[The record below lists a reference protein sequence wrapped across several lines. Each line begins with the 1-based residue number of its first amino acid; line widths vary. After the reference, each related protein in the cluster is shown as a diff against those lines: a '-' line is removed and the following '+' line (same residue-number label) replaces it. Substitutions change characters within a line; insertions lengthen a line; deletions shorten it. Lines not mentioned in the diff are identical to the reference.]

1 MDNSSQRTQNS
12 ISSLRLILYIAFF
25 LSGFAA
31 LVYQVIWIRAFS
43 DIIGS
48 TSQATACIFSAYL
61 LSLSL
66 GSYIVSF
73 LKFKPTIN
81 LRVFAILEIF
91 TATFAVLVTPWLM
104 HDSSFLTQLLISYK
118 GSGLLVDIAVNFLIT
133 FVVIALPVM
142 AMGGTF
148 PLMAAGLP
156 EAKGERDYTLFL
168 YGLNTIGAATGAAL
182 TGFVLVKNFGYYNTL
197 LIAMSFDFTAALI
210 ALLISFKKA
219 EGKEPSQTVIASQE
233 EFKASSCELGSF
245 KQIYIDGLAF
255 MSGFIVL
262 AYEIYWER
270 AAKFFVGN
278 RVQASSL
285 LLFAILAGL
294 GSASVWVKTDK
305 ERFPQKRSIASLAKI
320 LWVNALVQPVIFALV
335 FALIKLNMS
344 DKLPYSVLFL
354 SGLIAMLFSLIILG
368 TFFPYLLASLK
379 NLKSQTVKSLG
390 RALFFNTLGCSLG
403 SLFAG
408 FIGARYLGTPLSIA
422 MLASVLLI
430 VSFLSN
436 RRAKF
441 FAAKA
446 YISAVIVLVAY
457 LLQAGYMLPYVF
469 PADAEVLYKNEDE
482 YGFHSIFKSENK
494 LWARTNKSYLVA
506 PAGPLRTAWAQE
518 TAAHWPMLYAKQ
530 AKDVLVIG
538 NGYGITAGAFKV
550 YSEPENIQAI
560 EIMPYMVKELA
571 LFSDYNFAYHKDPR
585 FETLLT
591 DGKSFVELATQTWDI
606 INLNISDPALEGSA
620 QFYTLSSMK
629 MLKEHLNPGGIFTVL
644 VWGNALDSIIKTML
658 KVYPD
663 FLLFPVY
670 ANSYVAVCPK
680 DPYPGW
686 DTDFKFNRL
695 NRNALNNFK
704 KFKLEDPEKYLKD
717 VVPIARNYFNE
728 RKDAAQKP
736 SIPIHT
742 VDKPVIEYILGNGE
756 FIYTFNSSMINP

>member
-1 MDNSSQRTQNS
+1 MDNSSKQTQSRTSGLQ
-12 ISSLRLILYIAFF
+12 IALYIAFF
-25 LSGFAA
+25 LSGFTA

-48 TSQATACIFSAYL
+48 TSQATACIFSAFL
-61 LSLSL
+61 LSLSF

-73 LKFKPTIN
+73 LKYSPKVN
-81 LRVFAILEIF
+81 LRIYALLEAFTGIFALLI
-91 TATFAVLVTPWLM
+91 TPWLM
-104 HDSSFLTQLLISYK
+104 HDSSFLTQLLIDFK
-118 GSGLLVDIAVNFLIT
+118 GSGMLVNIGVNFLIT
-133 FVVIALPVM
+133 FVVIVLPVM

-156 EAKGERDYTLFL
+156 ETKGEREYTLFL

-182 TGFVLVKNFGYYNTL
+182 TGFFLVKNFGYYNTL
-197 LIAMSFDFTAALI
+197 LISMSFDLIAALI
-210 ALLISFKKA
+210 ALFISFKGPQKDSPIKSISEKPA
-219 EGKEPSQTVIASQE
+219 DKEVSTFEI
-233 EFKASSCELGSF
+233 GSF
-245 KQIYIDGLAF
+245 RQIYIDALAF

-294 GSASVWVKTDK
+294 GSASVWVKTDRN
-305 ERFPQKRSIASLAKI
+305 RFPLKRSIASLAKI
-320 LWVNALVQPVIFALV
+320 LWVNALIQPVIFALV

-344 DKLPYSVLFL
+344 DKFPYPLLFL
-354 SGLIAMLFSLIILG
+354 TGLTAMLFSLIILG
-368 TFFPYLLASLK
+368 TLFPYLLASLK
-379 NLKSQTVKSLG
+379 DLKSQTVKSLG

-403 SLFAG
+403 SLWAG

-422 MLASVLLI
+422 LLASTLLL
-430 VSFLSN
+430 VSFLCN
-436 RRAKF
+436 RLAKF

-446 YISAVIVLVAY
+446 YVSAIIVLLAY
-457 LLQAGYMLPYVF
+457 LLQSGYMLPFVF
-469 PADAEVLYKNEDE
+469 PPDARVLYKNEDE
-482 YGFHSIFKSENK
+482 YGFHSIFKSDKK

-538 NGYGITAGAFKV
+538 NGYGITAGAFRV
-550 YSEPENIQAI
+550 YTEPEKIQAI
-560 EIMPYMVKELA
+560 EIMPYMVNELTM
-571 LFSDYNFAYHKDPR
+571 FSDYNFAYHEDPR

-591 DGKSFVELATQTWDI
+591 DGKSFVELATQSWDI

-629 MLKEHLNPGGIFTVL
+629 MLKEHLNPGGVFTVL

-658 KVYPD
+658 QVYPE

-680 DPYPGW
+680 EPYPGW
-686 DTDFKFNRL
+686 ETDFKFKRL
-695 NRNALNNFK
+695 SKAARKNFQ
-704 KFKLEDPEKYLKD
+704 KFELKDPEKYLKD
-717 VVPIARNYFNE
+717 VVPIARKYYKE
-728 RKDAAQKP
+728 RKDAAQKSGTP
-736 SIPIHT
+736 VHT
-742 VDKPVIEYILGNGE
+742 VDKPVIEYILGSGE